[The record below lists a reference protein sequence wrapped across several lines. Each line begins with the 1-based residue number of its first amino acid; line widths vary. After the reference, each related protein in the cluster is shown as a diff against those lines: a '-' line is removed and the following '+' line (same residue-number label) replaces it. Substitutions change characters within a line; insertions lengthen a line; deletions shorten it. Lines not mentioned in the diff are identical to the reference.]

1 MRVVFFGSGAF
12 GLPTLR
18 ALAQSHEVI
27 AIVSQ
32 PDKPAGRGGRL
43 TPTPVSQ
50 WAMAHAP
57 SVPLLR
63 PENVNEAAIVGE
75 LRAYNAD
82 AFVVIAF
89 GQKMGRDL
97 LEGVFSINL
106 HASLLPRWR
115 GAAPINHAIL
125 AGDLVT
131 GNSVI
136 TLADRMDAGLVLGKS
151 EREITPG
158 LTAGELHDLLSDDG
172 SGLVLQVLDQH
183 ARRAL
188 TPRTQDES
196 LVTKAGKLSRAD
208 AKVDVGRS
216 AFVCARRING
226 LSPWPG
232 VTVSIGGIQVRLL
245 RAREEPGGAP
255 RAEAGVVTDP
265 REGIVACGDG
275 RDRFRVMDVQPSGGR
290 AMPWADFARGRLA
303 LSIARNETVA
313 LTPADETP

>member
-27 AIVSQ
+27 AVVSQ

-50 WAMAHAP
+50 WAMEHAP
-57 SVPLLR
+57 TVPLLR
-63 PENVNEAAIVGE
+63 PENVNEASVVST
-75 LRAYNAD
+75 LRAHSAD

-89 GQKMGRDL
+89 GQKMGRGL
-97 LEGVFSINL
+97 LADMFSINL

-158 LTAGELHDLLSDDG
+158 MTAGDLHDLLADDG
-172 SGLVLQVLDQH
+172 PGLVLQVLDRH
-183 ARRAL
+183 ARHTL
-188 TPRTQDES
+188 TPLTQDES

-208 AKVDVGRS
+208 ANVDVGRS

-232 VTVSIGGIQVRLL
+232 VTVSIAGIQVRLL
-245 RAREEPGGAP
+245 RAREEHGEFA

-275 RDRFRVMDVQPSGGR
+275 RDRFRIVDVQPSGGR
-290 AMPWADFARGRLA
+290 SMAWAEFARGRLA
-303 LSIARNETVA
+303 QSIARNETIA
-313 LTPADETP
+313 LAPMAEGA